1 MGVVMIK
8 SNSNF
13 RMNKLLKI
21 TLIGMGKG
29 DRKTDYRKA
38 MIAAIITPK
47 IDFKKKRETSD
58 E

>member
-1 MGVVMIK
+1 MK

-13 RMNKLLKI
+13 KMPKQLKCI
-21 TLIGMGKG
+21 LASMERGEH
-29 DRKTDYRKA
+29 KTNYRKA

>member
-1 MGVVMIK
+1 MK
-8 SNSNF
+8 PNSNF
-13 RMNKLLKI
+13 RMPKQLKYI
-21 TLIGMGKG
+21 LANMENGEH
-29 DRKTDYRKA
+29 KTNYRKA